1 MRAFGTEKGYLRK
14 EYLFTALAAVAFG
27 CAKSPVPIALPS
39 RSCVPNPFKSSSPAE
54 ASKTLGIVNG
64 MLAGNSD
71 LLEKSTVGIVIEY
84 QKSDGTKA
92 GGLCTGV
99 IAGKDVVI
107 TAAHCFRK
115 PEGAVSEK
123 FYVTFKLEAKNLSL
137 TDVIVAEKVITHPN
151 YSVSN
156 DDIAVM
162 KLVKP
167 VPAEQMVAS
176 FVADTM
182 TLLPNLPVTAIG
194 YGVTGTNNRDS
205 GIKRRTDSFVMNII
219 NATNYATS
227 SLRNQIRI
235 VDPSGNGRG
244 GCYGDSGGP
253 GFIKDA
259 PRVFGVVQGVHPSIQ
274 GGSPSCERADYNY
287 TLIAP
292 FIPWLKQQI
301 GYKLNVSGKALSI
314 ADAPSWGMP
323 SIEPGVKVA
332 AESAQA
338 NPEAT
343 TIAASSPVVEQVTQ
357 NSTADALERKVS
369 AQGGAYKYCQ

>member
-1 MRAFGTEKGYLRK
+1 MRAVGSEKRYLRK

-27 CAKSPVPIALPS
+27 CAKSSIPIALPS
-39 RSCVPNPFKSSSPAE
+39 RSCVPNPFKSSAPAE

-84 QKSDGTKA
+84 EKSDGTKL

-107 TAAHCFRK
+107 TAAHCFMK
-115 PEGAVSEK
+115 PEDAVSEK
-123 FYVTFKLEAKNLSL
+123 FYVTFKPEANNLTL
-137 TDVIVAEKVITHPN
+137 TDVVAVERVITHPN
-151 YSVSN
+151 YRISN

-182 TLLPNLPVTAIG
+182 TLVPNLPVTAIG
-194 YGVTGTNNRDS
+194 YGITGTNNRDS
-205 GIKRRTDSFVMNII
+205 GTKRRTDSFVMNII

-227 SLRNQIRI
+227 SLRDQIRI

-244 GCYGDSGGP
+244 ACFGDSGGP
-253 GFIKDA
+253 GFIKDK
-259 PRVFGVVQGVHPSIQ
+259 PKVFGVVQGVHPSIQ
-274 GGSPSCERADYNY
+274 DVTSSCEGADYNY

-292 FIPWLKQQI
+292 FIPWLEQHI
-301 GYKLNVSGKALSI
+301 GYKLNVSGVALNI

-323 SIEPGVKVA
+323 SKGPLVQVAREGGVKN
-332 AESAQA
+332 E
-338 NPEAT
+338 
-343 TIAASSPVVEQVTQ
+343 VVKTD
-357 NSTADALERKVS
+357 ADALERKVS
-369 AQGGAYKYCQ
+369 AKGVAYKYCQ

>member
-1 MRAFGTEKGYLRK
+1 MRALETEKGYLRK
-14 EYLFTALAAVAFG
+14 AYLFSALAAVGIG
-27 CAKSPVPIALPS
+27 CAKTPVPIALPS
-39 RSCVPNPFKSSSPAE
+39 RSCVPNPFKSSAPAE

-71 LLEKSTVGIVIEY
+71 LLEKSTVGIIMQY
-84 QKSDGTKA
+84 DKSDGTKA

-115 PEGAVSEK
+115 PEGTVKEQ

-292 FIPWLKQQI
+292 FIPWLEQQI

-323 SIEPGVKVA
+323 SIEPGVKV
-332 AESAQA
+332 
-338 NPEAT
+338 
-343 TIAASSPVVEQVTQ
+343 TQ

-369 AQGGAYKYCQ
+369 AQGVAYKYCQ

>member
-1 MRAFGTEKGYLRK
+1 MRALGTEKRYLRK

-39 RSCVPNPFKSSSPAE
+39 RSCVPNPFKSSAPAE
-54 ASKTLGIVNG
+54 ASKALGIVNG

-84 QKSDGTKA
+84 QKSDGTKS

-123 FYVTFKLEAKNLSL
+123 FYITFKLEARNLTL
-137 TDVIVAEKVITHPN
+137 ADVIVAEKVITHPN
-151 YSVSN
+151 YSISN

-162 KLVKP
+162 KLVKT

-194 YGVTGTNNRDS
+194 YGVTGTSNSDS
-205 GIKRRTDSFVMNII
+205 GTKRRTDSFVMNII

-227 SLRNQIRI
+227 TLRNQIRI

-253 GFIKDA
+253 GFIKDT

-274 GGSPSCERADYNY
+274 GGAPNCERADYNY

-292 FIPWLKQQI
+292 FIPWLEQQI
-301 GYKLNVSGKALSI
+301 GYKLNVSGVALSI

-323 SIEPGVKVA
+323 SKGTSVQVA
-332 AESAQA
+332 AEGGVENQEVKTVAAA
-338 NPEAT
+338 NPV
-343 TIAASSPVVEQVTQ
+343 SEQNAQ

-369 AQGGAYKYCQ
+369 AQAVTYKYCQ

>member
-1 MRAFGTEKGYLRK
+1 MRALGTEKRYLRK

-84 QKSDGTKA
+84 QKSDGTKE

-259 PRVFGVVQGVHPSIQ
+259 PRVFGVVQGFDPSIQ

-292 FIPWLKQQI
+292 FIPWLEQQI

-369 AQGGAYKYCQ
+369 AQGVAYKYCQ